1 MKVLKYSVDY
11 DGYYGGSMQGYCLL
25 PLEIKDL
32 YIEGFTNEGNYDDAV
47 YLGEIEGKHSHVE
60 TDLIVEIIDLEDLN
74 IKEINELIDGSDVG
88 TFESFFEG
96 QEENHYDY
104 FERLE
109 DEEQKELLAR
119 RKAFE
124 EKYNINSEHR
134 WSIMSSLASD
144 AFVEILKEKYQV
156 NLTTITVNSSD
167 ADEAIALLEQND
179 IKIFI

>member
-1 MKVLKYSVDY
+1 MKVLKYSIDY

-32 YIEGFTNEGNYDDAV
+32 YIEGFAEEGSYDDAV
-47 YLGEIEGKHSHVE
+47 YLGKIEGKHSHVE

-74 IKEINELIDGSDVG
+74 IKEINELINGSDVG

-96 QEENHYDY
+96 QEESH
-104 FERLE
+104 FEYLE
-109 DEEQKELLAR
+109 DEENEEQKELLAR

-124 EKYNINSEHR
+124 EKYNISSENS

-144 AFVEILKEKYQV
+144 AFVEALKEKYQV
-156 NLTTITVNSSD
+156 ELVTFFIKKE
-167 ADEAIALLEQND
+167 DEAKFRMVMNDYELE
-179 IKIFI
+179 IFE